1 MLFSTSK
8 PKRRGSVVQTWLEI
22 GSSLKEEGVSSRL
35 RTWQLLCLAAIA
47 YPTSLVV
54 RWSASSTQ
62 YLLRLCLGLGRQ
74 PSLVYKGLNSF
85 LLLKVQGE
93 ERMADLAKFV
103 LRFAIVKIT
112 PEAFQLEETTGG
124 QTHNGGSNGAKVGM
138 DETAFATLSY
148 YMVSEMPGTLAIVR
162 YHARDDHDRTTAVAE
177 DTFFDTP
184 EDFCRLQDDVEDALL
199 TGVDVCVMS
208 NHPPETFEDINKYI
222 MLNEDGD
229 LEV

>member
-1 MLFSTSK
+1 M
-8 PKRRGSVVQTWLEI
+8 I
-22 GSSLKEEGVSSRL
+22 
-35 RTWQLLCLAAIA
+35 
-47 YPTSLVV
+47 
-54 RWSASSTQ
+54 
-62 YLLRLCLGLGRQ
+62 
-74 PSLVYKGLNSF
+74 YKGLNGF

-103 LRFAIVKIT
+103 LRFASVQISSK
-112 PEAFQLEETTGG
+112 ALQLEKTTGG
-124 QTHNGGSNGAKVGM
+124 KRHNWDSSNGKAAM

-148 YMVSEMPGTLAIVR
+148 YCVSEMPGTLAVVR

-184 EDFCRLQDDVEDALL
+184 DDFCRLQDDVEDALL

-208 NHPPETFEDINKYI
+208 NHDPSVFPDINKFI
-222 MLNEDGD
+222 QVNEDGD

>member
-1 MLFSTSK
+1 M
-8 PKRRGSVVQTWLEI
+8 QTWSEI
-22 GSSLKEEGVSSRL
+22 GSSLQAQEGATRPRIWRL
-35 RTWQLLCLAAIA
+35 LLVALIA
-47 YPTSLVV
+47 YPISLAL
-54 RWSASSTQ
+54 RWSGSSTR

-74 PSLVYKGLNSF
+74 PTLVYKGLNGF

-93 ERMADLAKFV
+93 QRMTDLAKFV
-103 LRFAIVKIT
+103 LRIASVQISS
-112 PEAFQLEETTGG
+112 EALQLEKPTGG
-124 QTHNGGSNGAKVGM
+124 ETHNGNSSGAKVGM

-184 EDFCRLQDDVEDALL
+184 DDFCRLQDDVEDSLL
-199 TGVDVCVMS
+199 SGIDVCVMS
-208 NHPPETFEDINKYI
+208 NHPPETFEEINKYI
-222 MLNEDGD
+222 MFNEDGD

>member
-1 MLFSTSK
+1 M
-8 PKRRGSVVQTWLEI
+8 
-22 GSSLKEEGVSSRL
+22 
-35 RTWQLLCLAAIA
+35 
-47 YPTSLVV
+47 
-54 RWSASSTQ
+54 
-62 YLLRLCLGLGRQ
+62 
-74 PSLVYKGLNSF
+74 VYKGLNGL

-103 LRFAIVKIT
+103 LRFAVVKIT
-112 PEAFQLEETTGG
+112 PETLQLEESTGG
-124 QTHNGGSNGAKVGM
+124 HPHNGSSSGAKVGM

-208 NHPPETFEDINKYI
+208 FHEPETFESINKY
-222 MLNEDGD
+222 LVDNEDGD
-229 LEV
+229 QEV

>member
-1 MLFSTSK
+1 M
-8 PKRRGSVVQTWLEI
+8 
-22 GSSLKEEGVSSRL
+22 
-35 RTWQLLCLAAIA
+35 
-47 YPTSLVV
+47 
-54 RWSASSTQ
+54 
-62 YLLRLCLGLGRQ
+62 
-74 PSLVYKGLNSF
+74 VYKACNSF

-103 LRFAIVKIT
+103 LRFAVVKIT
-112 PEAFQLEETTGG
+112 PEAFQLEKSTGG
-124 QTHNGGSNGAKVGM
+124 QTHNGNSSGAKVGM

-208 NHPPETFEDINKYI
+208 FHEPETFEAINKY
-222 MLNEDGD
+222 LLDNEDGD
-229 LEV
+229 QEV

>member
-1 MLFSTSK
+1 M
-8 PKRRGSVVQTWLEI
+8 
-22 GSSLKEEGVSSRL
+22 
-35 RTWQLLCLAAIA
+35 
-47 YPTSLVV
+47 
-54 RWSASSTQ
+54 
-62 YLLRLCLGLGRQ
+62 
-74 PSLVYKGLNSF
+74 VYKACNSF

-103 LRFAIVKIT
+103 LRFAVVKIT
-112 PEAFQLEETTGG
+112 PEAFQLEKTPGG
-124 QTHNGGSNGAKVGM
+124 ETHNGNSSGAKVGM

-208 NHPPETFEDINKYI
+208 FHEPETFESIAKYLRRQRGRRPRGVI
-222 MLNEDGD
+222 LWRGNFVRTDFAVCSDVFAITGF
-229 LEV
+229 

>member
-1 MLFSTSK
+1 M
-8 PKRRGSVVQTWLEI
+8 
-22 GSSLKEEGVSSRL
+22 
-35 RTWQLLCLAAIA
+35 
-47 YPTSLVV
+47 
-54 RWSASSTQ
+54 
-62 YLLRLCLGLGRQ
+62 
-74 PSLVYKGLNSF
+74 VYKGLNGF

-93 ERMADLAKFV
+93 QRMTDLAKFV
-103 LRFAIVKIT
+103 LRIASVQIS
-112 PEAFQLEETTGG
+112 PEALQLEKPTGG
-124 QTHNGGSNGAKVGM
+124 ETHNGNSSGGKAAM

-208 NHPPETFEDINKYI
+208 NHPPEDFEAIDKY
-222 MLNEDGD
+222 LQTNEDGEY
-229 LEV
+229 EV

>member
-1 MLFSTSK
+1 M
-8 PKRRGSVVQTWLEI
+8 
-22 GSSLKEEGVSSRL
+22 
-35 RTWQLLCLAAIA
+35 
-47 YPTSLVV
+47 
-54 RWSASSTQ
+54 
-62 YLLRLCLGLGRQ
+62 
-74 PSLVYKGLNSF
+74 VYKGLNSL

-103 LRFAIVKIT
+103 LRFASVQISS
-112 PEAFQLEETTGG
+112 EALQLEKPTGG
-124 QTHNGGSNGAKVGM
+124 ERHNWDSSNGKAAM

-184 EDFCRLQDDVEDALL
+184 DDFCRLQDDVEDALL

-208 NHPPETFEDINKYI
+208 NHPPETFEAINRY
-222 MLNEDGD
+222 LLDNEDGD
-229 LEV
+229 QEV